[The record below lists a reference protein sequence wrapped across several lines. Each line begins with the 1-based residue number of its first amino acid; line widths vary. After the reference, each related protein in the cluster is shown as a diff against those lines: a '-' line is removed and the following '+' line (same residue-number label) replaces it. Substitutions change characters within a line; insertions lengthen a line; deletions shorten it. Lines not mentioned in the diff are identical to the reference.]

1 MVTCSISPTVTR
13 STENGM
19 ESNRWTFSDY
29 LRIGLTGFPPEG
41 LMSIDVTYRCNLNCL
56 HCYFNRQDYTSEL
69 SSDRWATEL
78 KRMES
83 RGAPLYI
90 CGWLGGEPLLRPE
103 VIEAG
108 KRFFKSNI
116 VFTNGTLQLPP
127 WPDCTFVV
135 SVPGTRVPYQE
146 LTGAESTTY
155 DLVKEHANRLD
166 LHVIVSFCIT
176 RRNVSSI
183 LNFLSEW
190 QNETRIQ
197 GVFFEFYTP
206 GKGEGNELW
215 LDWAERDR
223 VLDMLLELKK
233 IYKDFIYNTTLMLK
247 LMKSGSLRKT
257 LSDCPFSYI
266 GLSLDPMGRIKFPC
280 ALGPEADCKRCGC
293 ILPVFSL
300 LLWRKGLLIQA
311 FAEGIKRKIREMRQ
325 QEGAMPKEV
334 NELHNDLNSRL
345 TRPAVFKK
353 DDFF

>member
-1 MVTCSISPTVTR
+1 
-13 STENGM
+13 
-19 ESNRWTFSDY
+19 
-29 LRIGLTGFPPEG
+29 
-41 LMSIDVTYRCNLNCL
+41 
-56 HCYFNRQDYTSEL
+56 
-69 SSDRWATEL
+69 
-78 KRMES
+78 
-83 RGAPLYI
+83 
-90 CGWLGGEPLLRPE
+90 

-116 VFTNGTLQLPP
+116 VFTNGTLELPP
-127 WPDCTFVV
+127 WSDCTFVV

-146 LTGAESTTY
+146 LTGAGSTTY
-155 DLVKEHANRLD
+155 DLVKKHANRPD
-166 LHVIVSFCIT
+166 PHVIVSFCIT

-197 GVFFEFYTP
+197 GVFFEFHTP
-206 GKGEGNELW
+206 RKGEGNELW

-233 IYKDFIYNTTLMLK
+233 IYGDFIYNTTLMLE
-247 LMKSGSLRKT
+247 LMKSASLQKT

-266 GLSLDPMGRIKFPC
+266 GLSLDPMGHIKFPC

-311 FAEGIKRKIREMRQ
+311 FAGGIRRTIREMRQ

-334 NELHNDLNSRL
+334 NERHNNLDLRLRRRCSQKSRV
-345 TRPAVFKK
+345 PSPGEHS
-353 DDFF
+353 